1 MNFPERFK
9 WPYRILASK
18 ELAVGLFIA
27 ICLFA
32 VPGTFIEK
40 KDIYS
45 SPVFVTLLGLTGLNL
60 FLCTLQRVKTLS
72 RPVLVLHSGVFVTL
86 LGSVISSF
94 GFIATVNIYEGG
106 TVDRVYRWD
115 IRDDSLLEMNLTV
128 KKINREFY
136 PVPVKVG
143 VLKDGKKSGL
153 FVLRTGE
160 SFNLEHYRIK
170 VDTFEVPDNNLK
182 ISVFNQGHFIGFA
195 DTSGGTGLPSDFPYE
210 FKLVAFKTPSLKRI
224 WVDLMLS
231 KGAEILAEGSSEV
244 NKPLKWEGLSFYHT
258 RADVDQYGMPFA
270 GIQVTRDPGRPFV
283 FFGFAIMGF
292 GAAAYIMR
300 RLYGFK

>member
-1 MNFPERFK
+1 MKFPERLK
-9 WPYRILASK
+9 WSYQILASK

-45 SPVFVTLLGLTGLNL
+45 NPVFVTLLGLTGSNL
-60 FLCTLQRVKTLS
+60 FLCTLQRVKSLS

-86 LGSVISSF
+86 IGSVISSF

-115 IRDDSLLEMNLTV
+115 IRNDSLLGMNLTV

-143 VLKDGKKSGL
+143 VLKDGKRAGL
-153 FVLRTGE
+153 FVLKTGE
-160 SFNLEHYRIK
+160 SFNLENYRIR
-170 VDTFEVPDNNLK
+170 VDALEVPDNNLK
-182 ISVFNQGHFIGFA
+182 ISVFNQDHFIGFA
-195 DTSGGTGLPSDFPYE
+195 GTSGGTDFPSDFPYE
-210 FKLVAFKTPSLKRI
+210 FKLVAFKTPLLKRI

-231 KGAEILAEGSSEV
+231 KGTEILAEGSSEV

-258 RADVDQYGMPFA
+258 KADVDQYGIPFA
-270 GIQVTRDPGRPFV
+270 GIQITRDPGRPFV

-292 GAAAYIMR
+292 GVAVYIMR